1 MNALMKL
8 FVSGHVRLYRL
19 SGGRF
24 GNKIGSLPV
33 TLLTTTGRKTGK
45 ARTVPVASFE
55 DQGDVLVIASFG
67 GSPTHPA
74 WFNNLVANPNV
85 TVQVGSDVY
94 PARAE
99 VVTGPERERLWKMV
113 VDRAPN
119 FGEYQKK
126 TTREIPVVRLKR
138 TSPAN

>member
-1 MNALMKL
+1 MNPIGRL
-8 FVSGHVRLYRL
+8 FIAGHVRLYRM
-19 SGGRF
+19 SNGRF
-24 GNKIGSLPV
+24 GSSISGLPV
-33 TLLTTTGRKTGK
+33 ALVTTTGRKTGK

-55 DQGDVLVIASFG
+55 DNGDVLVIASFG
-67 GSPTHPA
+67 GAPQHPA
-74 WFNNLVANPNV
+74 WFNNLVAKPDV
-85 TVQVGSDVY
+85 TVQVGSRVY

-126 TTREIPVVRLKR
+126 TTREIPVVRLK
-138 TSPAN
+138 AV

>member
-1 MNALMKL
+1 MNPLMKL
-8 FVSGHVRLYRL
+8 FVAGHVNVYRL
-19 SGGRF
+19 TRGRL
-24 GNKIGSLPV
+24 GSKIIGLPV

-55 DQGDVLVIASFG
+55 DGGDVIVIASFG

-74 WFNNLVANPNV
+74 WFNNLAANPSV
-85 TVQVGSDVY
+85 TVQIGTSVY
-94 PARAE
+94 SARAE
-99 VVTGPERERLWKMV
+99 VVTGAERERLWKMV
-113 VDRAPN
+113 VAKAPN

-138 TSPAN
+138 AAGS